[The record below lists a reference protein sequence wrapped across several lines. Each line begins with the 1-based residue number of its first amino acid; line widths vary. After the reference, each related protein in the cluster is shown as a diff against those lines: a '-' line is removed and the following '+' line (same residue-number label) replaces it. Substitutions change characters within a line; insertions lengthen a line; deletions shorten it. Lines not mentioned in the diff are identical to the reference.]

1 MSKLFKDGNI
11 AELQEELERS
21 VDYYGMQSMNQSLA
35 ALVINGVVTRAKALE
50 NSPNPADL
58 DLMLRKFFFANADD
72 SPGQEA
78 SMQSVADYSRI
89 HKLLEIEQLH
99 QEAQERHQTEL
110 EERND
115 RIRQL
120 EQELSVRADDV
131 SGHDERVAQ
140 VEEERDQ
147 LTRALETQRAEFEAK
162 IERLQARIRE
172 LAADAGPVPP
182 ARGGSFFRR

>member
-1 MSKLFKDGNI
+1 M
-11 AELQEELERS
+11 
-21 VDYYGMQSMNQSLA
+21 
-35 ALVINGVVTRAKALE
+35 
-50 NSPNPADL
+50 P
-58 DLMLRKFFFANADD
+58 
-72 SPGQEA
+72 
-78 SMQSVADYSRI
+78 SVADYSRI
-89 HKLLEIEQLH
+89 HKLLEIERLH

-172 LAADAGPVPP
+172 LTQAEPAPAG
-182 ARGGSFFRR
+182 RGGGLFRR